1 MAQTQA
7 AAGDGF
13 VTYDELR
20 GPDLDAARWSPAR
33 PPLPTGDEHIRW
45 TPNAELTV
53 GQGEVQVGIPRL
65 SLSDDSFQPA
75 DSVKTPP
82 QSPPSGDVPTA
93 AGTYRR
99 RQSWQRRCSD
109 DRHDPRGVRAPDR

>member
-1 MAQTQA
+1 MVPRAAGLVDLSRLLKLTSRLGVAGVFPLRAHTKWRPTMAQTQAAA

-20 GPDLDAARWSPAR
+20 GPMS
-33 PPLPTGDEHIRW
+33 H
-45 TPNAELTV
+45 
-53 GQGEVQVGIPRL
+53 
-65 SLSDDSFQPA
+65 DSFQPA

-82 QSPPSGDVPTA
+82 HSPPSGDVPTA

-99 RQSWQRRCSD
+99 RQSWQRRC
-109 DRHDPRGVRAPDR
+109 